1 MITLWDRR
9 RTEPVKVMLSAT
21 VEKDGKAE
29 PTRLANLSAEGAL
42 LVGPALKDG
51 TPARLKRNGS
61 DVRGSVTWSNG
72 HESGLKFEQG
82 FDVATAL
89 RTIAPPRRIEAPRSS
104 RPGLKSVPMSEAE
117 KAVFERWLHTG
128 PQLVR

>member
-1 MITLWDRR
+1 LDR
-9 RTEPVKVMLSAT
+9 VA
-21 VEKDGKAE
+21 
-29 PTRLANLSAEGAL
+29 AL
-42 LVGPALKDG
+42 LFRAG
-51 TPARLKRNGS
+51 TSQSRAISQGA
-61 DVRGSVTWSNG
+61 
-72 HESGLKFEQG
+72 LKFEQG
-82 FDVATAL
+82 VDVATAL